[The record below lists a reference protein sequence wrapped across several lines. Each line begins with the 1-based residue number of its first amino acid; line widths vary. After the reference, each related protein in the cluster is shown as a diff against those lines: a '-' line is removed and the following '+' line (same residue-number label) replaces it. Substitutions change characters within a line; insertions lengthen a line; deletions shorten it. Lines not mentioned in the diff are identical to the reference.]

1 MNALQFCSAFEEM
14 RSHNLGK
21 QFERRE
27 LGLLALQYGIYFN
40 STMWA
45 CGLGSFFRVAKL
57 GPKFIYSFRNDPITV
72 DSVVEFR
79 RNLRA
84 YIINSDMRSVEH
96 AKSILRRF
104 GIRNVD

>member
-1 MNALQFCSAFEEM
+1 MNIQKFLSAFEEM

-27 LGLLALQYGIYFN
+27 LGLLAIQYGIYFN

-45 CGLGSFFRVAKL
+45 SGLSTLFHVGKL
-57 GPKFIYSFRNDPITV
+57 GPKYVYSFKNTVTTSAQITDLAV
-72 DSVVEFR
+72 KI
-79 RNLRA
+79 RA
-84 YIINSDMRSVEH
+84 YKNNNNRTIEH

-104 GIRNVD
+104 GIHNVD

>member
-1 MNALQFCSAFEEM
+1 MNVQKFLAAFEKM
-14 RSHNLGK
+14 RSHNLGR

-45 CGLGSFFRVAKL
+45 CGLSSLFRVGKV
-57 GPKFIYSFRNDPITV
+57 GPKYVYSFKNTVTTTGQIT
-72 DSVVEFR
+72 DLSAR
-79 RNLRA
+79 IRA
-84 YIINSDMRSVEH
+84 YKNDNNRTIEH

>member
-1 MNALQFCSAFEEM
+1 MNVQKFLAAFEEM

-27 LGLLALQYGIYFN
+27 LGLLAIQYGIYFN

-45 CGLGSFFRVAKL
+45 CRLGSLFHVGKI
-57 GPKFIYSFRNDPITV
+57 GPKYVYSFKNTV
-72 DSVVEFR
+72 TTPEQISE
-79 RNLRA
+79 LSTTIRA
-84 YIINSDMRSVEH
+84 YKNNNDRTIEH
-96 AKSILRRF
+96 AKRVLRRF